1 MTIHDVENNESSLS
15 NPKNILKQEENLKK
29 LLSEENIR
37 TWD

>member
-1 MTIHDVENNESSLS
+1 MIIDDVENNKSSLS